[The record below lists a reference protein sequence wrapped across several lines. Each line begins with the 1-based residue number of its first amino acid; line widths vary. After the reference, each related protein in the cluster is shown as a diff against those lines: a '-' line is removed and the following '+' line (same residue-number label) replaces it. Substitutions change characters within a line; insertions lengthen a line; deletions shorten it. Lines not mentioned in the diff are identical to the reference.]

1 MSRVSG
7 GSSSV
12 FQPLSPR
19 YQAQMKESQGSQSS
33 AVRDAALMREEAA
46 LVRSRNEQLS
56 NQVQGLQ
63 QQLLL
68 QRDDLL
74 KEKQLM
80 VAKLEML
87 EDPSDEESVESR
99 STPQRSVDDERM
111 FRIEEKLQEAESA
124 LVADKEAME
133 EMARLKKEL
142 DDQSHYLKE
151 SVIKEEGHTKAV
163 LLDLNES
170 KEEVQRLTAEI
181 QRRTD
186 AAKSKDVQIIKMNL
200 DIQSLG
206 QAKTLLEDQLSRTIS
221 ELEKSS
227 CNYLKLKQ
235 QIMETNSEKEKLVF
249 DMEQMKDIAKELA
262 NNQKILQGL
271 RNENIEIKRVNL
283 KIEPLSQENAH
294 LVDKLKA
301 LQLDAD
307 LNRDKTEQLDILR
320 RENESLQESMQS
332 SLHQVTILTTKC
344 EENSS
349 IGSEAEKLMLALG
362 LENVKLIDQVAEAEK
377 QMETLLEIKNKEN
390 EMLRLM
396 QTENYEL
403 QTKLD
408 MHEKQFNDEKVD
420 LERVIQQLEN
430 VQDKLLNDKSHGVS
444 FREEL
449 FEDLQNSDRE
459 NKEKIKILDSSLK
472 HYEIRLNEQTSIKE
486 ACLREMDELREVEGE
501 QQNLIR
507 MQKDKMRR
515 LEAEIT
521 GLKEENKRK
530 EESLNTCRVD
540 LLQLEKEKGMLSAVS
555 YENRALKENCSLL
568 EKSLEK
574 FNDCQGKVSILEHS
588 LFKSQETVHDKEEKI
603 GDLQTENTELRKKV
617 KDMSRDLSSERQEAQ
632 RLKISLEAA
641 NKLIERVR
649 NKEISDREELETLN
663 CNIKKLHDEKLLLE
677 KSHQGSTDV
686 AAELKIQ
693 LESKHHMENVL
704 EDRMKS
710 LNLHLQD
717 KNQTISLLKKEAGH
731 KEELHRAEIAQM
743 AFKNEKIQKNFS
755 AR

>member
-1 MSRVSG
+1 MSRISG

-12 FQPLSPR
+12 FQSLSPR
-19 YQAQMKESQGSQSS
+19 YQAQMKESQSSQNS
-33 AVRDAALMREEAA
+33 AVRDAALVREEAA
-46 LVRSRNEQLS
+46 LVRSRNEQLA

-99 STPQRSVDDERM
+99 STPQRSVDDERI

-124 LVADKEAME
+124 LVADKEAMA

-142 DDQSHYLKE
+142 EDQSHYLKE
-151 SVIKEEGHTKAV
+151 SVINEQGHTKAV

-170 KEEVQRLTAEI
+170 KEEVQRLTDEI

-186 AAKSKDVQIIKMNL
+186 EAKSKDVQMIKMNL

-206 QAKTLLEDQLSRTIS
+206 QAKTQLEDQLSRKIS

-249 DMEQMKDIAKELA
+249 DMEQLKDIAKELA
-262 NNQKILQGL
+262 NNQEILQGL
-271 RNENIEIKRVNL
+271 RKENIEIKRVNL

-486 ACLREMDELREVEGE
+486 ACLREMDELREVETE
-501 QQNLIR
+501 QQNLIQ

-603 GDLQTENTELRKKV
+603 GDLQKENTELRKKV

-663 CNIKKLHDEKLLLE
+663 FNIKKLHDEKLLLE
-677 KSHQGSTDV
+677 KSHQGSIDV